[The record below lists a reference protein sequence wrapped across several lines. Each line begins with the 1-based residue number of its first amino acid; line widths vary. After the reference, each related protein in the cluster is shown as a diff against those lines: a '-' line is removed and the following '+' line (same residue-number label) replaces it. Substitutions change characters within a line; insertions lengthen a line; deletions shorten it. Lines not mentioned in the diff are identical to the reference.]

1 MMNSIKIKNN
11 YKKVNK
17 KLCVIIIFTIT
28 TIFYLIENLPSIP
41 FRNSITFLY
50 LVRPSLMLGAAY
62 LIWCFPRPRVA
73 GKVRLHGFINS
84 LALIFAGFYIMAM
97 FAGGLIDGL
106 GKSPFSL
113 TPKGILTN
121 AFFVFSLLFWT
132 EYSRSYLINY
142 LAKERVSI
150 TLGFISLIFTFVS
163 LPLNKLFTTKIGLEL
178 VQYWGEQV
186 LPTLAENVMISY
198 LAYLGGPIPALLYHG
213 GLECYRWFCP
223 VLPNL
228 GWITKTFLGTVVP
241 ILSLILVQQFYL
253 AEAHELKNEKES
265 SFGWILTSITSVL
278 IIWFAVG
285 LFPIYP
291 SVIVTGSMEPIIKP
305 GDIVLVKKIDGQ
317 NVKINDIIV
326 YRAEKINITHRVIK
340 IENEGEK
347 KYQTQGDANGIP
359 DADLVSTEQVRGKV
373 VGIVPKVGWLT
384 LIIKSDKGDFAANG

>member
-1 MMNSIKIKNN
+1 MLS
-11 YKKVNK
+11 
-17 KLCVIIIFTIT
+17 
-28 TIFYLIENLPSIP
+28 
-41 FRNSITFLY
+41 
-50 LVRPSLMLGAAY
+50 LVL
-62 LIWCFPRPRVA
+62 
-73 GKVRLHGFINS
+73 
-84 LALIFAGFYIMAM
+84 
-97 FAGGLIDGL
+97 
-106 GKSPFSL
+106 
-113 TPKGILTN
+113 
-121 AFFVFSLLFWT
+121 
-132 EYSRSYLINY
+132 
-142 LAKERVSI
+142 
-150 TLGFISLIFTFVS
+150 
-163 LPLNKLFTTKIGLEL
+163 
-178 VQYWGEQV
+178 
-186 LPTLAENVMISY
+186 
-198 LAYLGGPIPALLYHG
+198 
-213 GLECYRWFCP
+213 P

-317 NVKINDIIV
+317 DVKINDIIV